1 MVYRKKNGTIA
12 FNDYD
17 ITEFMTNQ
25 FNIANNVDELKV
37 IKKEFN
43 TIMDRVIHKIKLS
56 MSNRT
61 MTEKEEREL
70 QNTELKM
77 KYWNW

>member
-17 ITEFMTNQ
+17 IAEFMTNQ
-25 FNIANNVDELKV
+25 FNIANNVDELKI

-43 TIMDRVIHKIKLS
+43 TIMDRVIHRIKLS

-61 MTEKEEREL
+61 MTEEEEREL